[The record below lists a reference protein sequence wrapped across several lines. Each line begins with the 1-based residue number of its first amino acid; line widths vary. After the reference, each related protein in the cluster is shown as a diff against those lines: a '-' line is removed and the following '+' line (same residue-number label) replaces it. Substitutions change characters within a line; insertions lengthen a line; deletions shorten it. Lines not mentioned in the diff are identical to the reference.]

1 MMLKKMRQGDED
13 DAKAE
18 GMREFIELCLM
29 KFGPERRVE
38 NTLG

>member
-1 MMLKKMRQGDED
+1 MMVKKMRQGDEE

-29 KFGPERRVE
+29 KFGPDKKVE
-38 NTLG
+38 DKLG